1 MRNVHI
7 TRKVTLTL
15 TAEDWQLYTDIPNVN
30 IATSLL
36 NSDIELILNNMG
48 DITQAHIECLEV
60 LRRYSKYGAFDTEP
74 CGVLQDIINE
84 VYK

>member
-1 MRNVHI
+1 MRNVTI

-15 TAEDWQLYTDIPNVN
+15 TAEDWQLYTDMPNIN

-36 NSDIELILNNMG
+36 NRDIELILNNMD
-48 DITQAHIECLEV
+48 DITQARRECLEV
-60 LRRYSKYGAFDTEP
+60 LREYSMYGAFDTEP
-74 CGVLQDIINE
+74 CGVLQNIINE